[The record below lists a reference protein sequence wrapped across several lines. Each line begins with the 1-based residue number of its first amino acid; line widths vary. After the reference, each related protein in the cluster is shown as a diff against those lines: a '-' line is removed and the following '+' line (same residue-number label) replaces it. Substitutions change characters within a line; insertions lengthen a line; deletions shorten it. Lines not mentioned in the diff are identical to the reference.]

1 MSKINDL
8 VEGWVWSQIAQK
20 EGSVIP
26 KLKGTTIQVLLKG
39 FKDALLERASEEG
52 KFDPAIYKRYEEHG
66 DIDFDLLGSDLESL
80 NNETLN
86 LNKEQLE
93 SESTRLMKRIIR
105 VEQLSQKLNDT
116 NVELILEDL
125 QKVIE

>member
-8 VEGWVWSQIAQK
+8 VEGRVWNQMAQN
-20 EGSVIP
+20 EVSVIP
-26 KLKGTTIQVLLKG
+26 KLRGTSIQVLLKG
-39 FKDALLERASEEG
+39 FKDALMERASAEG
-52 KFDPAIYKRYEEHG
+52 KFDPVIYKRYEDHG
-66 DIDFDLLGSDLESL
+66 DIDFDMLGSDLESR
-80 NNETLN
+80 NNETIN
-86 LNKEQLE
+86 LNKDQIE

-125 QKVIE
+125 QRIVD

>member
-8 VEGWVWSQIAQK
+8 VEGRVWNQMAQK

-26 KLKGTTIQVLLKG
+26 KLWGASIQVLLKG
-39 FKDALLERASEEG
+39 FKDALMERAADEG
-52 KFDPAIYKRYEEHG
+52 KFDPVIYKRYEDQG
-66 DIDFDLLGSDLESL
+66 DIDFDMLGSDLESR
-80 NNETLN
+80 NNETIN
-86 LNKEQLE
+86 LNKDQIE
-93 SESTRLMKRIIR
+93 SESTWLMKRIIR

-125 QKVIE
+125 QKIIE